1 MLSFAA
7 SHLSSLLSH
16 CGSLPLN
23 DLLHPAVLKFS
34 TATLTAGDMALWMGP
49 GRKVLE
55 RVWERPTLAL
65 ELCAA
70 LSDLGWGGWKSL
82 ALPHV
87 LKHTPALL
95 QSHARETAEL
105 LAALQRERRLASVD
119 IVWKQRVQAWVDS
132 RFARWE
138 HAAESVLLLRDVLAL
153 SPLLASLAPLCVRIV
168 ESALERADGREEYE
182 ETCANTAWVLGA
194 CLGCLADRPSAEWAE
209 NVDVARWT
217 QKVVQNW
224 SCSAIVDVL
233 KRCLQAEEVSLDVQG
248 VRERVL
254 RISRLPV
261 VIQDDDEV
269 TQLKV
274 NLRPLWSPAAA
285 ALSLMSERFGDLVWR
300 LLFQELQGSATGEGL
315 YSPPSWITNASD
327 VDGDDVWEE
336 ERTWR
341 DPSAHKLRSA
351 ISRWLGHHSTQ
362 HSIIQDQNTGDRFD
376 PNTYEAQ
383 LLSTLGECSSL
394 AEKHSRDLVPF
405 FLSLAGPDATSK
417 LPRHKLSS
425 WLTLFSKFVNPK
437 ALRSTETMKS
447 LYVSLLSH
455 ADRPLQRLAL
465 SCLLTYK
472 SPHLSPH
479 EDMLRSLLDDTTW
492 RDDLT
497 QLDIAEMEQTDR
509 AELVDVII
517 RLLFGLMLEKRGRS
531 RGADRRAAV
540 LSAFG
545 GCTDEEL
552 RLLIDLMLRPILSDA
567 VLDAEEPF
575 TIHEVS
581 NSVSEKQQIGFL
593 TLLGDV
599 LKHLGSRLTTQWSS
613 LLQTLFDL
621 VGSAQTRIDL
631 RRQEGTKEGD
641 DEDDESDIDD
651 EPEGSSRATRSIR
664 QLGLKRFTDFFRCP
678 ITFDF
683 TRYMAEAYR
692 AFISPRLPS
701 LDLENTQAPS
711 ALLELFYVWTTRG
724 EYARFLVDY
733 DDHTLPKIYDC
744 LVATNVKPAV
754 VAKVFDIVDRIL
766 SLSDDDVAMRDVL
779 LKPHV
784 SHLLTNIT
792 TLVERTKGN
801 IAFADTL
808 GRRQITILSQIAPYL
823 TDGVQ
828 ASMLLDLF
836 SAPLRK
842 PAKVVPEKLK
852 TDIATIMCS
861 LFPLVPDLSN
871 PASQIY
877 DRTLS
882 LLAFLFQSLRSRQ
895 ARTSL
900 VAAMQRLAQLDPSIS
915 YLADLLEALNAYS
928 TKRIDEPDFDRRL
941 SAFASLNDTLHSSFS
956 PRHWIPIL
964 RNMLNFIQ
972 DPTELTVRNNASLT
986 MKRFID
992 RVAGSDDLEY
1002 EAVFVKLLYPGLK
1015 NGLRSK
1021 NEMVRAEIM
1030 AVISYAVSTCDRIKS
1045 LQEMRVLLAGGDD
1058 EANFFNNV
1066 LHVQLHRRTR
1076 AIRRLAERCDE
1087 GHLRSST
1094 LAEVFVPL
1102 IGNFIVSSSSVDHLL
1117 VNEAINATGRMARQL
1132 NWGAYLALTQQY
1144 LRLSRNKD
1152 ASEKIYVRVLVAI
1165 LDNFHF
1171 PMEDVIEEPEAP
1183 QDADDVDV
1191 QEEQPIIE
1199 GEALIPSTPAVQVV
1213 SVQQTARIADAVNQR
1228 LLPRLLHHLEDRNET
1243 EDSLRIPIAVGVI
1256 QVARH
1261 LPQIT
1266 RETQIT
1272 RLLTVLCQVLR
1283 SKSQETRDLAKETV
1297 CRIAIILGPSYL
1309 PLILRELRAALLR
1322 GPHLH
1327 VLAFVAHALLVHV
1340 TTGDNA
1346 VLFKTLDDCVN
1357 DVAHVSA
1364 EVIFGESGKDVQ
1376 SEDFKTKMREVRS
1389 SATKALDS
1397 FSIMA
1402 KFITPCKISNLLLP
1416 IRNILKETE
1425 SLKVLQQVDDI
1436 LRRIA
1441 GGLNANEHLVPKE
1454 LLVLCHTLIS
1464 QNAKFLKE
1472 APQVRRKGGKVRDD
1486 AIVQTKRKVERDLDH
1501 YANNSFR
1508 FVAFGIDLFIT
1519 AHRRNRFDFNDPEVI
1534 TRLESMVAT
1543 IGNTLYS
1550 DRMQVVIPGMRAA
1563 AAILKC
1569 PLKAAGKSIPVFI
1582 RQIIDVVKQAG
1593 STESEVVQTAFKS
1606 LATILREQPG
1616 AQIKEKDLIYLLE
1629 LLSPDLEEPTRQA
1642 SVFTML
1648 RAIVTRKLV
1657 VPEIY
1662 DLMDKVSKIMVTSQS
1677 PQVQELCRGVLLQF
1691 LLDYP
1696 QGKGRLRNHMTLL
1709 AKNLSYVYES
1719 GRKSVMELLG
1729 AIIAKFQVDLV
1740 REYSDLL
1747 FVALVMVIANDDSPK
1762 CCEMAAELIK
1772 SLFARL
1778 ADAQRNIIMSHVHL
1792 WAIQQ
1797 AQPQLARV
1805 SLQVCGIIV
1814 DLMGK
1819 DVGPYVSSILEDLN
1833 GALEYSAQILES
1845 DAIEVEKDLAEQDV
1859 EWQISYHALLVFAKL
1874 LRVIPD
1880 LTVQQDKVDWPVVV
1894 EHLVYPHAWTRTA
1907 SCRILGLLFAATP
1920 VAAPNPKLPDNS
1932 PFSRVGMEDVTKKLC
1947 LQLRSPNL
1955 DAALS
1960 LQIVKNLFYIGKCFC
1975 TLDAPLHKQ
1984 ELSGSEEEEADRE
1997 DESEAEGDAEQY
2009 PLAWLLSK
2017 LSYQARHALVARRNK
2032 PSSPENWIH
2041 QPTSVLKWFAAM
2053 VSHMDASQTEHFLM
2067 HILSPVYRI
2076 TEDDTIRDPQ
2086 FGELKTLAVELQD
2099 LVQNKVGTT
2108 KFADVYNRIR
2118 QTVLG
2123 VRRERRNVRA
2133 VRATTNPEASMKR
2146 KLQHNAVKKESRKRK
2161 NQAFAYVF
2169 SA

>member
-1 MLSFAA
+1 
-7 SHLSSLLSH
+7 
-16 CGSLPLN
+16 
-23 DLLHPAVLKFS
+23 
-34 TATLTAGDMALWMGP
+34 
-49 GRKVLE
+49 
-55 RVWERPTLAL
+55 
-65 ELCAA
+65 
-70 LSDLGWGGWKSL
+70 
-82 ALPHV
+82 
-87 LKHTPALL
+87 
-95 QSHARETAEL
+95 
-105 LAALQRERRLASVD
+105 
-119 IVWKQRVQAWVDS
+119 
-132 RFARWE
+132 
-138 HAAESVLLLRDVLAL
+138 
-153 SPLLASLAPLCVRIV
+153 
-168 ESALERADGREEYE
+168 
-182 ETCANTAWVLGA
+182 
-194 CLGCLADRPSAEWAE
+194 
-209 NVDVARWT
+209 
-217 QKVVQNW
+217 
-224 SCSAIVDVL
+224 
-233 KRCLQAEEVSLDVQG
+233 
-248 VRERVL
+248 
-254 RISRLPV
+254 
-261 VIQDDDEV
+261 
-269 TQLKV
+269 
-274 NLRPLWSPAAA
+274 
-285 ALSLMSERFGDLVWR
+285 
-300 LLFQELQGSATGEGL
+300 
-315 YSPPSWITNASD
+315 
-327 VDGDDVWEE
+327 
-336 ERTWR
+336 
-341 DPSAHKLRSA
+341 
-351 ISRWLGHHSTQ
+351 
-362 HSIIQDQNTGDRFD
+362 
-376 PNTYEAQ
+376 
-383 LLSTLGECSSL
+383 
-394 AEKHSRDLVPF
+394 
-405 FLSLAGPDATSK
+405 
-417 LPRHKLSS
+417 
-425 WLTLFSKFVNPK
+425 
-437 ALRSTETMKS
+437 
-447 LYVSLLSH
+447 
-455 ADRPLQRLAL
+455 
-465 SCLLTYK
+465 
-472 SPHLSPH
+472 
-479 EDMLRSLLDDTTW
+479 
-492 RDDLT
+492 
-497 QLDIAEMEQTDR
+497 
-509 AELVDVII
+509 
-517 RLLFGLMLEKRGRS
+517 
-531 RGADRRAAV
+531 
-540 LSAFG
+540 
-545 GCTDEEL
+545 
-552 RLLIDLMLRPILSDA
+552 
-567 VLDAEEPF
+567 
-575 TIHEVS
+575 
-581 NSVSEKQQIGFL
+581 
-593 TLLGDV
+593 
-599 LKHLGSRLTTQWSS
+599 
-613 LLQTLFDL
+613 
-621 VGSAQTRIDL
+621 
-631 RRQEGTKEGD
+631 
-641 DEDDESDIDD
+641 
-651 EPEGSSRATRSIR
+651 
-664 QLGLKRFTDFFRCP
+664 
-678 ITFDF
+678 
-683 TRYMAEAYR
+683 
-692 AFISPRLPS
+692 
-701 LDLENTQAPS
+701 
-711 ALLELFYVWTTRG
+711 
-724 EYARFLVDY
+724 
-733 DDHTLPKIYDC
+733 
-744 LVATNVKPAV
+744 
-754 VAKVFDIVDRIL
+754 
-766 SLSDDDVAMRDVL
+766 
-779 LKPHV
+779 
-784 SHLLTNIT
+784 
-792 TLVERTKGN
+792 
-801 IAFADTL
+801 
-808 GRRQITILSQIAPYL
+808 
-823 TDGVQ
+823 
-828 ASMLLDLF
+828 
-836 SAPLRK
+836 
-842 PAKVVPEKLK
+842 
-852 TDIATIMCS
+852 MCS

-941 SAFASLNDTLHSSFS
+941 SAFASLNDTLHSSLS
-956 PRHWIPIL
+956 PRHWTPIL

-1213 SVQQTARIADAVNQR
+1213 SVQQTARIADA
-1228 LLPRLLHHLEDRNET
+1228 
-1243 EDSLRIPIAVGVI
+1243 
-1256 QVARH
+1256 
-1261 LPQIT
+1261 
-1266 RETQIT
+1266 
-1272 RLLTVLCQVLR
+1272 
-1283 SKSQETRDLAKETV
+1283 
-1297 CRIAIILGPSYL
+1297 
-1309 PLILRELRAALLR
+1309 
-1322 GPHLH
+1322 
-1327 VLAFVAHALLVHV
+1327 
-1340 TTGDNA
+1340 
-1346 VLFKTLDDCVN
+1346 
-1357 DVAHVSA
+1357 
-1364 EVIFGESGKDVQ
+1364 
-1376 SEDFKTKMREVRS
+1376 
-1389 SATKALDS
+1389 
-1397 FSIMA
+1397 
-1402 KFITPCKISNLLLP
+1402 
-1416 IRNILKETE
+1416 
-1425 SLKVLQQVDDI
+1425 
-1436 LRRIA
+1436 
-1441 GGLNANEHLVPKE
+1441 
-1454 LLVLCHTLIS
+1454 
-1464 QNAKFLKE
+1464 
-1472 APQVRRKGGKVRDD
+1472 
-1486 AIVQTKRKVERDLDH
+1486 
-1501 YANNSFR
+1501 
-1508 FVAFGIDLFIT
+1508 
-1519 AHRRNRFDFNDPEVI
+1519 
-1534 TRLESMVAT
+1534 
-1543 IGNTLYS
+1543 
-1550 DRMQVVIPGMRAA
+1550 
-1563 AAILKC
+1563 
-1569 PLKAAGKSIPVFI
+1569 
-1582 RQIIDVVKQAG
+1582 
-1593 STESEVVQTAFKS
+1593 
-1606 LATILREQPG
+1606 
-1616 AQIKEKDLIYLLE
+1616 
-1629 LLSPDLEEPTRQA
+1629 
-1642 SVFTML
+1642 
-1648 RAIVTRKLV
+1648 
-1657 VPEIY
+1657 
-1662 DLMDKVSKIMVTSQS
+1662 
-1677 PQVQELCRGVLLQF
+1677 
-1691 LLDYP
+1691 
-1696 QGKGRLRNHMTLL
+1696 
-1709 AKNLSYVYES
+1709 
-1719 GRKSVMELLG
+1719 
-1729 AIIAKFQVDLV
+1729 
-1740 REYSDLL
+1740 
-1747 FVALVMVIANDDSPK
+1747 

-2133 VRATTNPEASMKR
+2133 VRIWLDSDNARAQATTNPEASMKR

-2161 NQAFAYVF
+2161 NQAFAE
-2169 SA
+2169 SKGRIKRRRET